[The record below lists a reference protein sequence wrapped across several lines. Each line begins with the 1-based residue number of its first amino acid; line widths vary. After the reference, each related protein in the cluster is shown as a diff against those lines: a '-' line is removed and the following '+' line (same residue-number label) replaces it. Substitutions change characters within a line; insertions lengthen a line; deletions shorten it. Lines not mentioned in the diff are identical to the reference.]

1 MHLAPH
7 YLLCCDNSFLANKVF
22 YHVLLS
28 LFNCAMEST
37 DGKNGTNNHFIVSI
51 DLHCTI
57 NLFWSQLSMCKMLVE
72 VVDMSSVMIII
83 FINGPFYRKRVQGEI
98 YEYSVAL
105 NM

>member
-22 YHVLLS
+22 NHVLLS

-57 NLFWSQLSMCKMLVE
+57 NLFWLEPIKH
-72 VVDMSSVMIII
+72 
-83 FINGPFYRKRVQGEI
+83 VQNVSGVSGHVFSDDNNI
-98 YEYSVAL
+98 HKWAV
-105 NM
+105 